1 MAPASPAVVVPD
13 LARFVGTYRDSRGR
27 KALLLIHDSDLA
39 VEGLLWHRTRLVPRA
54 PSIFEAESLPFRL
67 TFEDDP
73 TGGVARFHL
82 AGPDLPHTR
91 LAGVY
96 EKLD

>member
-1 MAPASPAVVVPD
+1 MPD
-13 LARFVGTYRDSRGR
+13 LARFVGTYGDARGR
-27 KALLLIHDSDLA
+27 KALLSIHDGELA

-73 TGGVARFHL
+73 SGGVARFRL
-82 AGPDLPHTR
+82 EGPDLPHTQ